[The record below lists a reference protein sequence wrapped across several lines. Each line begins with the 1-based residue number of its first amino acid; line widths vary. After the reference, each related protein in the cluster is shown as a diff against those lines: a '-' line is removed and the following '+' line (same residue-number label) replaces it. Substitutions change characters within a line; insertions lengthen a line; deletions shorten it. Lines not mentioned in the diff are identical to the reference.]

1 MLNQLIGAVGDAI
14 GAIVLFIPALLAFL
28 AVLVIG
34 YIVAKALQKL
44 TDVVLERVGFDR
56 LVERGGVKKAL
67 SRSKYDASD
76 LMARGVYWVT
86 MLFVLQLAFGVFGPN
101 PVSVLL
107 TDLIAYLPNIFVA
120 ALIVVVGAAIAAAVG
135 DIISSA
141 TGGLSYGRLLAGVAA
156 GAILVV
162 TAFAALTQLA
172 IAPAIVTGLFYAV
185 LAAVAGIA
193 IVAVGGSGIQ
203 PLREYW
209 TRALNRVER
218 EAPSLR
224 QEMQQA
230 PDRVKQRAEER
241 KREVPVTR
249 EREPE
254 RMPVGSKQ
262 GGGDTTRRM

>member
-1 MLNQLIGAVGDAI
+1 MLDQLVGSVGDAI
-14 GAIVLFIPALLAFL
+14 GSIVLFLPALLAFI

-44 TDVVLERVGFDR
+44 TNAVLERVGFDK
-56 LVERGGVKKAL
+56 LVERGGVKKAM

-101 PVSVLL
+101 PVSLLL
-107 TDLIAYLPNIFVA
+107 TDLIAYLPNLFVA
-120 ALIVVVGAAIAAAVG
+120 ALIVVVGAAIAAAVREV
-135 DIISSA
+135 ISAA
-141 TGGLSYGRLLAGVAA
+141 TGGLSYGNLLAGVAA

-172 IAPAIVTGLFYAV
+172 IAPAIVTGLFYAI
-185 LAAVAGIA
+185 LATVAGIA
-193 IVAVGGSGIQ
+193 IVAIGGGGIM
-203 PLREYW
+203 PMREYW
-209 TRALNRVER
+209 QRGLSRVER
-218 EAPSLR
+218 EAPMMR

-241 KREVPVTR
+241 KREIPVSR
-249 EREPE
+249 ERTPE

-262 GGGDTTRRM
+262 GGGDTTTRT